1 MDISNMAPAIR
12 TIAMPTDS
20 NPYGAMFGGWLMGQM
35 AQAGG
40 ALAARHSKRKSVVVG
55 ADELRFTHP
64 VNVGDELSVFVEF
77 AKIGRSSMT
86 VRAEAYRR
94 DRHSDDMMKAAS
106 GTYTFVAV
114 DEYNKPSEI
123 PQEIRNV

>member
-1 MDISNMAPAIR
+1 MSPAIR

-40 ALAARHSKRKSVVVG
+40 ALAARHSKCKSVVVG

-64 VNVGDELSVFVEF
+64 VSVGDELSVFVEF
-77 AKIGRSSMT
+77 IKIGRSSMT
-86 VRAEAYRR
+86 VQAEAYRR
-94 DRHSDDMMKAAS
+94 DRHSEEMVKAAS
-106 GTYTFVAV
+106 GKYTFVAV
-114 DEYNKPSEI
+114 DGGNKPAAV
-123 PQEIRNV
+123 PALAQ

>member
-1 MDISNMAPAIR
+1 MDITKMSPAIR

-40 ALAARHSKRKSVVVG
+40 ALAARHSKCKSVVVG

-64 VNVGDELSVFVEF
+64 VSVGDELSVFVEF
-77 AKIGRSSMT
+77 IKIGRSSMT
-86 VRAEAYRR
+86 VQAEAYRR
-94 DRHSDDMMKAAS
+94 DRHSEEMVKAAS
-106 GTYTFVAV
+106 GKYTFVAV
-114 DEYNKPSEI
+114 DGGNKPAAV
-123 PQEIRNV
+123 PALAQ